1 MSKLLLVVVLL
12 FGLSAAQESLPQ
24 ADTAAAFDPNRTVL
38 VFLSQRFFSEE
49 AVGGLRAGLKEFGLA
64 TKTVARDTGLCIS
77 MDMTV
82 LRPDF
87 VLADVRVEDF
97 RALALADGSG
107 AILYWADTLLHAL
120 CRRFIAACKP
130 VASVGVANVVLARAG
145 LLKGKKATIL
155 AERNAVAEL
164 KAAGATYVA
173 NPVVTDG
180 LLLTAADSENSEELG
195 KVLGHK
201 LGGR

>member
-1 MSKLLLVVVLL
+1 MSKLLLVVVML

-24 ADTAAAFDPNRTVL
+24 PDTAAAFDPSRTVL

-49 AVGGLRAGLKEFGLA
+49 ALSGLRTGLKRFGLA
-64 TKTVARDTGLCIS
+64 TRTVARDTGLCIS

-87 VLADVRVEDF
+87 VLADVRVESF
-97 RALALADGSG
+97 RALALSDGSG
-107 AILYWADTLLHAL
+107 SILYWSDTLLHGL
-120 CRRFIAACKP
+120 CRGFVAAGKP
-130 VASVGVANVVLARAG
+130 VASVGVANVILARAG
-145 LLKGKKATIL
+145 LLKGRKATIF

-164 KAAGATYVA
+164 KAAGATYIA
-173 NPVVTDG
+173 NPVVTDA
-180 LLLTAADSENSEELG
+180 LVLTAADSESSEELG
-195 KVLGHK
+195 KVLGHR